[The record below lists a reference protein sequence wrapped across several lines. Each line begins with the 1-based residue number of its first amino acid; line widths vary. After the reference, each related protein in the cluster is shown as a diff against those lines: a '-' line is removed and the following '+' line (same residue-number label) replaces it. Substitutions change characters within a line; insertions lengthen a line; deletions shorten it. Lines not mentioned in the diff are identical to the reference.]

1 MEPTKQRLGHLS
13 PSLNRLPERAL
24 ALIAWES
31 ADTEGL
37 FQLTLTRKVPNERQR
52 PGKEHSPRA
61 PRFPGS

>member
-37 FQLTLTRKVPNERQR
+37 FQLTLMRKVPNE
-52 PGKEHSPRA
+52 HSAKRNGGQTPVK
-61 PRFPGS
+61 PTQQ